1 MPAGDGPQL
10 RRGMTLDE
18 AQQRLGRGKLLSEA
32 VGADGILTQ
41 QWEFATRD
49 QVFNVT
55 AVEGLVVKYAM
66 NAR

>member
-1 MPAGDGPQL
+1 MSRIAARQS
-10 RRGMTLDE
+10 TLDE